1 MPSVPQYNRQVSLQ
15 GIQAPRIQADI
26 ADGSAMVQAAND
38 VANSANRIYQQQR
51 EQADTTALI
60 NADNQLTTW
69 QNDALFNQQ
78 TGAFTLKGK
87 NALNVTQN
95 TLTSF
100 DQQTQQ
106 IAQSLSNDQQRAR
119 FNQIAQRRKD
129 SLSQDLNR
137 YEYQQH
143 QSYMDDVD
151 NASVRLSIDSA
162 ALNFNDPTSVGQY
175 RDKAMAVIDSR
186 AQRLGWSPEETQLQ
200 KLNASSKLLTGVV
213 GRMAEANPNAAQK
226 YLETA
231 REGMTADDQLRVG
244 NAIQREIKQREIEA
258 RQLQAIARQ
267 ELHGRVQD
275 AQAAYLA
282 GFDYADAP
290 SRSEFVAAMG
300 GKKGSEAYDQFAK
313 LQGVGTAIRSLAS
326 ASPEE
331 RAQILDQFNPA
342 KQGVQSFYGNQAKGM
357 IERGNIDLNA
367 RPVVKN
373 EDGSISTVRSI
384 SANFDGQEVLIP
396 TVSDDGKILSDEDA
410 IQQYLKTGK
419 NLGKFDNP
427 DDATAYAES
436 LHNQQ
441 AQQYSAAGR
450 TNTVGP
456 GYRQDAQ
463 VYGVLLNSAHKLLK
477 QQKDDPA
484 AYVAQYSPAVQQ
496 AYQVAQQSNTQEAW
510 NDYAQTS
517 LAEQRRLGVAEPKLL
532 TDAAAAE
539 VVSQFSDVSDG
550 GNDASKRIQALQQ
563 QWGKNWP
570 AVYGQLQK
578 KLPGAALVI
587 GTGIDPQAANT
598 LARIAP
604 LKTSEL
610 KESLPATDAKD
621 AKEALQEQMA
631 PFRTTLYSQVGGE
644 RTFGTI
650 YEQAERLAYTYMGQ
664 GVKAKDA
671 VERAVSSLVT
681 DKYEIKDT
689 YRVPKGVDATA
700 VEHGANLAR
709 SNINLDDVN
718 FAIPKGIDPQ
728 FAKDRVKGALE
739 RDSYWVTTPDE
750 TGLALYFGGEA
761 VLDKSGKPITRSF
774 NELAGEAA
782 KTPGIL
788 DRLKSGTFNRP
799 AQQPASI
806 ERYMP
811 WLNQ

>member
-1 MPSVPQYNRQVSLQ
+1 MPSVPQYNRQVGLQ
-15 GIQAPRIQADI
+15 GIQAPRIQADV
-26 ADGSAMVQAAND
+26 ADGSAIVQAAND

-78 TGAFTLKGK
+78 SGAFTLKGK

-151 NASVRLSIDSA
+151 NASVKLSIDSA
-162 ALNFNDPTSVGQY
+162 ALNFNDPKSVGQY

-186 AQRLGWSPEETQLQ
+186 AERLGWSPEETQLQ

-226 YLETA
+226 YLDGA

-267 ELHGRVQD
+267 ELSTRVQD
-275 AQAAYLA
+275 AQAAYLS
-282 GFDYADAP
+282 GFDYANAP
-290 SRSEFVAAMG
+290 SRGEFVAAMG
-300 GKKGSEAYDQFAK
+300 GDKGNEAYNQFAK
-313 LQGVGTAIRSLAS
+313 MQGVGTAIRELAS

-331 RAQILDQFNPA
+331 RAQILDRYQPA
-342 KQGVQSFYGNQAKGM
+342 PGGV
-357 IERGNIDLNA
+357 
-367 RPVVKN
+367 
-373 EDGSISTVRSI
+373 
-384 SANFDGQEVLIP
+384 
-396 TVSDDGKILSDEDA
+396 
-410 IQQYLKTGK
+410 
-419 NLGKFDNP
+419 
-427 DDATAYAES
+427 
-436 LHNQQ
+436 
-441 AQQYSAAGR
+441 AGE
-450 TNTVGP
+450 GF
-456 GYRQDAQ
+456 RQDAHI
-463 VYGVLLNSAHKLLK
+463 YGTLLNSASRLLK
-477 QQKDDPA
+477 QQQQDPA
-484 AYVAQYSPAVQQ
+484 AYVSQYSPAVQQ
-496 AYQVAQQSNTQEAW
+496 AYQVAAQANTPEAW
-510 NDYAQTS
+510 NAYAQAS
-517 LAEQRRLGVAEPKLL
+517 VAEQRRLGVEKPKLL
-532 TDAAAAE
+532 SDDAAAQIA
-539 VVSQFSDVSDG
+539 SQFSDTTDG
-550 GNDASKRIQALQQ
+550 GDNATKRIQSLQQ

-570 AVYGQLQK
+570 TVFSQLQD

-587 GTGIDPQAANT
+587 GTGVDAQTSNL
-598 LARIAP
+598 LARVAP

-610 KESLPATDAKD
+610 KESLPAADAKD

-664 GVKAKDA
+664 GVKSKDA

-689 YRVPKGVDATA
+689 YRVPKGVDAGA
-700 VEHGANLAR
+700 VEHGANLAK
-709 SNINLDDVN
+709 SSINLDDVN
-718 FAIPKGIDPQ
+718 FAIPKGLDAN
-728 FAKDRVKGALE
+728 FAKERVKGALE
-739 RDSYWVTTPDE
+739 REGYWVTTPDE

-774 NELAGEAA
+774 NQLAGEAA

-799 AQQPASI
+799 AQQPASV

>member
-1 MPSVPQYNRQVSLQ
+1 MPSVPQYNRQVGLQ
-15 GIQAPRIQADI
+15 GIQAPRIQADV
-26 ADGSAMVQAAND
+26 ADGSAIVQAAND
-38 VANSANRIYQQQR
+38 VATSANRIYQQQR

-78 TGAFTLKGK
+78 SGAFTLKGK

-95 TLTSF
+95 TLTAF

-162 ALNFNDPTSVGQY
+162 ALNFNDPNAVGQF

-213 GRMAEANPNAAQK
+213 GRMAEANPHAAQK
-226 YLETA
+226 YLDGA

-267 ELHGRVQD
+267 ELSTRVQD
-275 AQAAYLA
+275 AQAAYLS
-282 GFDYADAP
+282 GFDYANAP
-290 SRSEFVAAMG
+290 SRGEFIAAMG
-300 GKKGSEAYDQFAK
+300 VDKGNEAFNQFAK
-313 LQGVGTAIRSLAS
+313 MQGVGTAIRGLAS

-331 RAQILDQFNPA
+331 RAQILDRYQPA
-342 KQGVQSFYGNQAKGM
+342 PGGV
-357 IERGNIDLNA
+357 
-367 RPVVKN
+367 
-373 EDGSISTVRSI
+373 
-384 SANFDGQEVLIP
+384 
-396 TVSDDGKILSDEDA
+396 
-410 IQQYLKTGK
+410 
-419 NLGKFDNP
+419 
-427 DDATAYAES
+427 
-436 LHNQQ
+436 
-441 AQQYSAAGR
+441 AGE
-450 TNTVGP
+450 GF
-456 GYRQDAQ
+456 RQDAHI
-463 VYGVLLNSAHKLLK
+463 YGVLLNSANRLLK
-477 QQKDDPA
+477 QQQQDPA
-484 AYVAQYSPAVQQ
+484 AYVSQYSPAVQQ
-496 AYQVAQQSNTQEAW
+496 AYQVAQQANTPEAW
-510 NDYAQTS
+510 NAYAKAS
-517 LAEQRRLGVAEPKLL
+517 VAEQRRLGVEKPKLL
-532 TDAAAAE
+532 SDDAAAQIA
-539 VVSQFSDVSDG
+539 SQFGETSDG
-550 GNDASKRIQALQQ
+550 GDNATKRIQSLQQ

-570 AVYGQLQK
+570 TVFSQLQD

-587 GTGIDPQAANT
+587 GTGVDAQTSNL
-598 LARIAP
+598 LARVAP

-610 KESLPATDAKD
+610 KESLPAADAKD

-700 VEHGANLAR
+700 VEHGANLAK

-718 FAIPKGIDPQ
+718 FAIPKGLDAK

-739 RDSYWVTTPDE
+739 RDGYWVTTPDE

-774 NELAGEAA
+774 DQLAGEAA

-799 AQQPASI
+799 AQQPASV